1 MTAFGTSLVLA
12 ALVAQSPAA
21 DSLRVLAA
29 RLPESALVLETRA
42 RPLAVRDAVTDA
54 LARDEIG
61 VARGLAAAYAVAWS
75 DSFLVREVARFA
87 TWPAERRAAKIW
99 TDSVR
104 RAGVAA
110 YSRVGAT
117 AAIAIWRR
125 ALRRATAIADTA
137 GIAAVLGNIG
147 AGWLREGELDSAEAD
162 LGHSRT
168 LAAAIGDIR
177 VEANAVGTLAG
188 ARADRGD
195 LAAGREGYARALAL
209 RERIGDTRGVAAD
222 HNNLG
227 LLAQAVGEE
236 DEARLIAEATEVVS
250 RLTGKKPEGW
260 LGPGLAESRATPDL
274 LKEAGYGYVMDWGF
288 DDQPVWLRTRAGP
301 ILSVPYPVEINDL
314 PALVY
319 RRHTGRQFAE
329 MIVDQFDEMLTQ
341 SRKYPLVFSVALH
354 PFVIGQPH
362 RLRAFRD
369 AVRHIMA
376 HRDALWITTPG
387 EIARYCEGLPKGIV
401 PGSGG

>member
-21 DSLRVLAA
+21 DSLRMLAA

-54 LARDEIG
+54 LARDEIP

-110 YSRVGAT
+110 YSRVGAA

-162 LGHSRT
+162 LGHSRI

-236 DEARLIAEATEVVS
+236 DEARRQFETALELNRRDGRDEVAATNLVNLAGLARPRAVGRCGGRAARARPARAAPRRLS
-250 RLTGKKPEGW
+250 R
-260 LGPGLAESRATPDL
+260 GPG
-274 LKEAGYGYVMDWGF
+274 
-288 DDQPVWLRTRAGP
+288 RAG
-301 ILSVPYPVEINDL
+301 
-314 PALVY
+314 
-319 RRHTGRQFAE
+319 
-329 MIVDQFDEMLTQ
+329 
-341 SRKYPLVFSVALH
+341 
-354 PFVIGQPH
+354 
-362 RLRAFRD
+362 
-369 AVRHIMA
+369 
-376 HRDALWITTPG
+376 
-387 EIARYCEGLPKGIV
+387 
-401 PGSGG
+401 GGADHL